1 MTVFRAEMGRSSLL
15 PSSVKVL
22 TACATFSPQTNS
34 VKQEKIGRKHN
45 RIMKMGWHDMGSVH
59 TLCPPLANVNIFVL
73 PLGRRS

>member
-1 MTVFRAEMGRSSLL
+1 MQLVKCYV
-15 PSSVKVL
+15 SVICSNVL
-22 TACATFSPQTNS
+22 CKICKSQYCILNS

-45 RIMKMGWHDMGSVH
+45 RIMKMGWHDMVSVH